1 MAPYKNQRI
10 SARDL
15 LFIGLLLAAGII
27 GMTAVRIGR
36 NRGGAA
42 VQVTVDGELYGR
54 YPLEQ
59 SGGREIPITV
69 DGRVSNTLQLEE
81 GSAKMILADCPDKL
95 CVKMGMVSSAAY
107 PISCLPHRLVIQI
120 EDDKEETPVDA
131 VTQ

>member
-81 GSAKMILADCPDKL
+81 GSAKMILADSPDKL
-95 CVKMGMVSSAAY
+95 CVHQKAVSKQGET
-107 PISCLPHRLVIQI
+107 IVCLPNKIVVEIRGSEKTEFDSIS
-120 EDDKEETPVDA
+120 K
-131 VTQ
+131 

>member
-54 YPLEQ
+54 YSLEQ

-95 CVKMGMVSSAAY
+95 CVHQKAVSKQGET
-107 PISCLPHRLVIQI
+107 IVCLPNKIVVGIRGSEKTEFDSIS
-120 EDDKEETPVDA
+120 K
-131 VTQ
+131 